1 MTGKDLARGLMVLL
15 VLALAGCSFRASEP
29 SASAASDAQA
39 VAHAS
44 ADERSSDMAVASGDG
59 EEAAPGADW
68 SLTQGRWETYTTAHG
83 LPTDRIRVL
92 AFDAAGELWVGTNV
106 GGGRFD
112 GSGWEDVLPLGVAL
126 ADVDFDAAGRA
137 WMADG
142 RGVDFYD
149 GGELTNYSYDEGL
162 GTTMTEAILV
172 DDQGRV
178 WVGTSRGG
186 SWCVGAEGE
195 GGVVLFE
202 EGEWREV
209 DTTGLFSPTVLGLA
223 QDASGDIWAVGA
235 GGVSRHDGTAWET
248 MQLPGADGA
257 AQIFN
262 RVVVNPSGVV
272 WIGGRGLGLWAWDGT
287 EWQHYTTADG
297 LAGDT
302 VWAIAFDGAGRVWVG
317 TNSGLSV
324 LDGESWVTYTVA
336 DGLVCDDVRAIAIA
350 ADGVWIGT
358 WRGLNHLVFDAASG

>member
-1 MTGKDLARGLMVLL
+1 MVLL
-15 VLALAGCSFRASEP
+15 VLALAGCSLRASEP
-29 SASAASDAQA
+29 AVPAASDAEA
-39 VAHAS
+39 EPHS
-44 ADERSSDMAVASGDG
+44 STDESSSDTVVASGDE
-59 EEAAPGADW
+59 EEAVPAADW
-68 SLTQGRWETYTTAHG
+68 SLTRGRWETYTTAHG
-83 LPTDRIRVL
+83 LPIDRIRVL
-92 AFDAAGELWVGTNV
+92 AVDAAGELWVGTNA

-112 GSGWEDVLPLGVAL
+112 GSRWEDVVPPLVLL
-126 ADVDFDAAGRA
+126 ADVDFDAEGRA

-149 GGELTNYSYDEGL
+149 GEELTNYGYDEGL

-178 WVGTSRGG
+178 WVGASRASGECYGG
-186 SWCVGAEGE
+186 GGGGDILLFE
-195 GGVVLFE
+195 GGA
-202 EGEWREV
+202 WREF
-209 DTTGLFSPTVLGLA
+209 DTTGLFGHTVLDLA
-223 QDASGDIWAVGA
+223 QDAAGDIWAVGE

-248 MQLPGADGA
+248 IQLPGVEGA

-262 RVVVNPSGVV
+262 QVMVDPSGVV
-272 WIGGRGLGLWAWDGT
+272 WVGGRGLGLWAWDGT
-287 EWQHYTTADG
+287 EWQNYTTVEG

-336 DGLVCDDVRAIAIA
+336 DGLACDDVRAIAIA

-358 WRGLNHLVFDAASG
+358 RRGLNHLVFDAASG